1 MHDFPFNMLSVIPA
15 EGWAAVYLDRE
26 DDNPQ
31 AEVPRLI
38 HKPLAAWA
46 HFDVPEQPVIG
57 MVAGTTTDERGG
69 VGLCPKAG
77 LVGYLH
83 RSEVLEAL
91 APRLQALRGVPP
103 DRPLAPPG
111 WLEERRGASIL
122 PAPGWSAVYLDL
134 DPGTPLPA
142 VPALRRL
149 PLVCWARIDGLP
161 ARLVGWV
168 AGAYPACLHVGPG
181 DLDLLVGYLHESQGV
196 EALRRRIEDLWEYHV
211 WLRTPRPA

>member
-1 MHDFPFNMLSVIPA
+1 MHDFPFNILSIIPA

-26 DDNPQ
+26 QDDPE

-38 HKPLAAWA
+38 QKPLAAWA

-57 MVAGTTTDERGG
+57 LVAGTTPDERGR
-69 VGLCPKAG
+69 VDLCPAAG

-83 RSEVLEAL
+83 HSEGLEAL
-91 APRLQALRGVPP
+91 ALRLQALRGVRP
-103 DRPLAPPG
+103 DRPLAAPG
-111 WLEERRGASIL
+111 WLEERRAASIL

-142 VPALRRL
+142 VPAVRRQ
-149 PLVCWARIDGLP
+149 PLVCWAHLGGLP
-161 ARLVGWV
+161 PCLEGWV
-168 AGAYPACLHVGPG
+168 VGANPAFIGPG
-181 DLDLLVGYLHESQGV
+181 DLDLRVGYLHKSQPMEV
-196 EALRRRIEDLWEYHV
+196 LRHRIEDLWEYHV